1 MLSQVVIL
9 VGGLGTRLG
18 ELTATMPKPL
28 LPVGDKPFLDH
39 LIQEV
44 SRFGFKRITLLAGR
58 FGEKVAAIYDG
69 QTIEGLP
76 VDVVIEPRPMG
87 TGGALVYAASQQK
100 LDDAFVLMN
109 GDSWI
114 DANLT
119 GYAHQWTQFKKT
131 HPSVQAQLLL
141 QTVPDAARFGTV
153 EIKDGVVQR
162 FSEKDAQAKAGII
175 NAGVYI
181 LDKAIVEGFSLDKP
195 VSLEVDVLPELVK
208 QKRVTGV
215 LAPTGSYF
223 IDIGI
228 PDTYAQAQQSFI
240 AQRYRPAIFFDRDGT
255 LNEDYGYTHKFEDLI
270 WKSGAKEAIRLAND
284 AGYYVFVVTN
294 QAGVARGFYT
304 EEAVHHFF
312 DAMQQQLSE
321 LGAHIDAY
329 EYCPYHEDG
338 SVKAYCKTSDR
349 RKPAPGM
356 ILDLAK
362 KWPVNMTKSVLIG
375 DSDADIGAATAA
387 GIRSIRYETGSL
399 LNIVRTFIE
408 KEKAN
413 ADQ

>member
-28 LPVGDKPFLDH
+28 LPVGGQPFLNH
-39 LIQEV
+39 LIQEI

-58 FGEKVAAIYDG
+58 FGQKVADLYDG
-69 QTIEGLP
+69 QIIDGLP
-76 VDVVIEPRPMG
+76 IDVVIEPRPMG

-100 LDDAFVLMN
+100 LDDTFMLMN

-119 GYAHQWTQFKKT
+119 DYVHQWEMNKKS
-131 HPSVQAQLLL
+131 HPAIQAQLLL
-141 QTVPDAARFGTV
+141 QTVSDASRFGTV
-153 EIKDGVVQR
+153 AVKDGIVQR
-162 FSEKDAQAKAGII
+162 FSEKDAQAKAGVI
-175 NAGVYI
+175 NAGIYI
-181 LDKAIVEGFSLDKP
+181 LDRHIVDGISADQP
-195 VSLEVDVLPELVK
+195 VSLEVDILPKLVN
-208 QKRVTGV
+208 QKHVTGV
-215 LAPTGSYF
+215 LAPVGSYF

-228 PDTYAQAQQSFI
+228 PDTYAQAQDSFI
-240 AQRYRPAIFFDRDGT
+240 QQRYRPAIFFDRDGT

-270 WKSGAKEAIRLAND
+270 WKPEAREAIRFAND

-312 DAMQQQLSE
+312 DAMQQQLSAV
-321 LGAHIDAY
+321 GGHIDAY

-338 SVKAYCKTSDR
+338 CIKAYCKPSER

-362 KWPVNMTKSVLIG
+362 RWPVDMAHSLLIG

-387 GIRSIRYETGSL
+387 GIKSYRYEAGSL
-399 LNIVRTFIE
+399 LDIVRTFIE
-408 KEKAN
+408 KEKIN